1 MLNSDL
7 LKASVSLL
15 VASSPASAAERLDA
29 PKLESRRA
37 RNRFRTCTQTYKQHV
52 GRSLSSTLY
61 LQSR

>member
-37 RNRFRTCTQTYKQHV
+37 RNRFRTYTQYMYTRTIAFRP
-52 GRSLSSTLY
+52 GRE
-61 LQSR
+61 